1 MEKWGEKEE
10 KQKLRF
16 HCISNYILYPI
27 GVQGIGHQNLG
38 VLVEV
43 KVWDQK
49 PFGMHSGR
57 EVRNQPCAL
66 SF

>member
-1 MEKWGEKEE
+1 MEKWGEREE

-16 HCISNYILYPI
+16 HHISIYILYPI
-27 GVQGIGHQNLG
+27 SVQGIGHQNLC

-49 PFGMHSGR
+49 PFWMDRSV
-57 EVRNQPCAL
+57 VRNQPCAL